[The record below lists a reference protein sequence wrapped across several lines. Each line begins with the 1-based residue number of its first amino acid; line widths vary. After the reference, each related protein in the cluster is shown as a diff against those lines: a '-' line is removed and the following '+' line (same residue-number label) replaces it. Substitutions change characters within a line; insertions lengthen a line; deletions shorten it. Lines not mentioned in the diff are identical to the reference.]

1 MSGYTRINRPQLLS
15 DSNTSTLDGSLSEI
29 IDNPVH
35 TDTGAY
41 LLSRIGDIGN
51 PNRHPMPG
59 YCLKFD
65 SNNPNVYI
73 QTNIPSSEFNN
84 YNIVIKGEGT
94 KELLKVDISETNIKI
109 ILRETP
115 TGTDYFNL
123 SYIAFLNKET
133 NSPQHLFECEEGTGN
148 QLYDAVTGDVATIES
163 ITDINSLRISSK
175 YKETIRNENNLQC
188 GIKSTTSTNIAI
200 GEESPASS
208 NYALVSP
215 FNLIVPFS
223 VCITLKFSK
232 SREDVWSE
240 DRVILNTANSL
251 NILNTGSAMNRLTLG
266 ITNGGSSLYLSIDDN
281 TYAGGGTAGQI
292 GLRWNDDI
300 ANSLFDGNWHKLI
313 FIVTNTSNI
322 QTWKL
327 VLDDKIGTYPAN
339 TDWMFVYRSSNTP
352 DIFTIICRMN
362 LNIGK
367 HDGISYKDFYIF
379 NFDMSAADAPYTIE
393 NYRNEVMP
401 VNISNTVF
409 TLNNV
414 SKEANTWL
422 DNSDSLTYTNIQGEY
437 ELENKNY
444 GTWCN
449 NVGYSEYT
457 DFLSPSN
464 FDTNLSLT
472 GGTGWKWGNFRNQY
486 YQLSVINDIDIK
498 ISNISSVN
506 TSYESLW
513 WGNYNNTYTQRR
525 IDCKKIIFKIDDL
538 ELSDSLI
545 SKISGINSAMVDI
558 RFAYITDFSQTTGTD
573 IELTSQTRKYYND
586 IKNGNTLWE
595 IDIPNEA
602 VAVVGIRI
610 GFYTPNSFMWD
621 SSDYFVYKNPR
632 LYLKDF
638 QDINLK
644 NNYSNYSLNYI
655 NIPRKVGK

>member
-51 PNRHPMPG
+51 PNRLPMPG

-94 KELLKVDISETNIKI
+94 KELLKVDTSETNIKI

-115 TGTDYFNL
+115 TDTDYFNL
-123 SYIAFLNKET
+123 SYIAFLNKEN
-133 NSPQHLFECEEGTGN
+133 NSPQHLFECEEGSGN
-148 QLYDAVTGDVATIES
+148 QLYDAVTGDVATLES
-163 ITDINSLRISSK
+163 ITNINSLRISSK

-188 GIKSTTSTNIAI
+188 GIKSKFSTNISI
-200 GEESPASS
+200 GKENEKHE
-208 NYALVSP
+208 LITP
-215 FNLIVPFS
+215 FKLIAPFS
-223 VCITLKFSK
+223 VCISLKFSK
-232 SREDVWSE
+232 SKEDVYAE
-240 DRVILNTANSL
+240 NRVILNTANSL
-251 NILNTGSAMNRLTLG
+251 NILNTGSSMNRLTLG
-266 ITNGGSSLYLSIDDN
+266 ITNNSNALYLSIDN
-281 TYAGGGTAGQI
+281 NSFAGGGTG
-292 GLRWNDDI
+292 GMLSLRWNSEI
-300 ANSLFDGNWHKLI
+300 SNSLYDGNWHKLI
-313 FIVTNTSNI
+313 FIIVDPSNI

-327 VLDDKIGTYPAN
+327 ALDDKIGSYPEN
-339 TDWMFVYRSSNTP
+339 SDWMS
-352 DIFTIICRMN
+352 IFKSRELPAIFSIIYTLN
-362 LNIGK
+362 LNVSR
-367 HDGISYKDFYIF
+367 HEGISYKNFYIF
-379 NFDMSAADAPYTIE
+379 NFNMSEDLAPYTIDD
-393 NYRNEVMP
+393 YRNEVIP
-401 VNISNTVF
+401 VNVDNTVLS
-409 TLNNV
+409 LNNI
-414 SKEANTWL
+414 SKEENTWL
-422 DNSDSLTYTNIQGEY
+422 DNSDSLTHTSIQGEY

-472 GGTGWKWGNFRNQY
+472 GGTAWKWGNFRSQY
-486 YQLSVINDIDIK
+486 FQLSVIDDIDIK
-498 ISNISSVN
+498 LSNISPINS
-506 TSYESLW
+506 SYDLLW
-513 WGNYNNTYTQRR
+513 WGQYNNTNTQRR
-525 IDCKKIIFKIDDL
+525 IKCTQVIFKIDDL

-545 SKISGINSAMVDI
+545 SKISVINLAMVDV
-558 RFAYITDFSQTTGTD
+558 RLTYITDFSQTTGTD
-573 IELTSQTRKYYND
+573 IELTSQTRKYYNE

-595 IDIPNEA
+595 IDVPNEA
-602 VAVVGIRI
+602 VAIVGIRI
-610 GFYTPNSFMWD
+610 GFYTPNAFNWTSE
-621 SSDYFVYKNPR
+621 DYFVYKNPR

-644 NNYSNYSLNYI
+644 NNYSDYSLNYI
-655 NIPRKVGK
+655 NIPRKVGE

>member
-35 TDTGAY
+35 IDTGAY

-51 PNRHPMPG
+51 PNRYPVPG

-84 YNIVIKGEGT
+84 YNIVVKGEGT
-94 KELLKVDISETNIKI
+94 KELLKVDTSETNIKVV
-109 ILRETP
+109 LRETP

-133 NSPQHLFECEEGTGN
+133 NSPQHLFECEESSGSI
-148 QLYDAVTGDVATIES
+148 LYDAVTGDVATIES
-163 ITDINSLRISSK
+163 ITDINSLRISFK

-188 GIKSTTSTNIAI
+188 GIKSKFSTNISI
-200 GEESPASS
+200 GKENEAHE
-208 NYALVSP
+208 LTTP
-215 FNLIVPFS
+215 FNLIAPFS
-223 VCITLKFSK
+223 VCISLKFSK
-232 SREDVWSE
+232 SKEDVYDE
-240 DRVILNTANSL
+240 NRVILNTANSL
-251 NILNTGSAMNRLTLG
+251 NILNTGSSMNRLTIG
-266 ITNGGSSLYLSIDDN
+266 IANNSSSLYLSIDN
-281 TYAGGGTAGQI
+281 NSYAGGGTGGQ
-292 GLRWNDDI
+292 LSLTWNSEI
-300 ANSLFDGNWHKLI
+300 SNSLYDGNWHKLI
-313 FIVTNTSNI
+313 FIIVDPNNI

-327 VLDDKIGTYPAN
+327 VLDDKIGSYPEN
-339 TDWMFVYRSSNTP
+339 SDWMSIVKFGELP
-352 DIFTIICRMN
+352 AIFSIIYTLN
-362 LNIGK
+362 LNVST
-367 HDGISYKDFYIF
+367 HEGISYKNFYIF
-379 NFDMSAADAPYTIE
+379 NFNISEDSAPYTIDD
-393 NYRNEVMP
+393 YRNEVIP
-401 VNISNTVF
+401 VNVDNTVLS
-409 TLNNV
+409 LNNI
-414 SKEANTWL
+414 SKEENTWL
-422 DNSDSLTYTNIQGEY
+422 DNSDSLTYTSIQGEY

-449 NVGYSEYT
+449 AVGYSEYT

-486 YQLSVINDIDIK
+486 FQLSIIDNIDIK
-498 ISNISSVN
+498 ISNTSSVN

-525 IDCKKIIFKIDDL
+525 INCKKIIFKIDDL

-545 SKISGINSAMVDI
+545 SKISIINSAMVDV
-558 RFAYITDFSQTTGTD
+558 RFAYITDFSQTTGTN
-573 IELTSQTRKYYND
+573 IELTSQTRKYYNE

-610 GFYTPNSFMWD
+610 GFYTPNAFNWTSE
-621 SSDYFVYKNPR
+621 DYFVYKNPR

-655 NIPRKVGK
+655 NIPRKVSNNEI